1 MPQFLTRRLWG
12 EIRADRVGE
21 AADPH
26 LPFFRGGS
34 NFKPPGRN
42 ASPCARNRLLGEPGL
57 SSPGG
62 LTASRGEGGQLGLFS
77 AVRRAQLRQLAS
89 ITGSASPHVSNK
101 RGGQSRWT
109 CNSAVGVGPSLCV
122 ARRRRSRRATISP
135 RGPPPGRNEPW
146 TNIRGRR
153 LLIGHSLLPDP
164 EDELLT
170 AEDLAG
176 RGGGTFQRPR
186 GWKAG
191 LWPESSSTRAGFR
204 R

>member
-77 AVRRAQLRQLAS
+77 GGTTGRSRGPSGLAMTSLRQLAS

-101 RGGQSRWT
+101 RGGQSRW
-109 CNSAVGVGPSLCV
+109 
-122 ARRRRSRRATISP
+122 
-135 RGPPPGRNEPW
+135 
-146 TNIRGRR
+146 
-153 LLIGHSLLPDP
+153 
-164 EDELLT
+164 
-170 AEDLAG
+170 
-176 RGGGTFQRPR
+176 
-186 GWKAG
+186 
-191 LWPESSSTRAGFR
+191 
-204 R
+204 